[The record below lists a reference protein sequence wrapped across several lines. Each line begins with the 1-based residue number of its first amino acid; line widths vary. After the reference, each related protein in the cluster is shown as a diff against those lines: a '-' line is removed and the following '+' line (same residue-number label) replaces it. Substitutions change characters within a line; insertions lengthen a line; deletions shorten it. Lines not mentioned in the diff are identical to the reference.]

1 MTKKGSKGKWMVA
14 AAIVIVAI
22 IVAGV
27 AYYVSVPPKTKA
39 PTNSPMAGYIQWL
52 VFYKNG
58 QNATYYSYQTASQLK
73 SEAIMYNGQSVAE
86 VESNFWITPTI
97 TLDVGDSI
105 TSWSVS
111 GTFDEYMTT
120 SSNTGTILQNSGN
133 QALQPLWAFTG
144 QAPQPKLV
152 SGTAVEIAS
161 CPLSASTLESMYSG
175 WQEGQVYN
183 IYNAFS
189 GSVTVNFALAGP
201 STVQIL
207 NGSGSSTITGM
218 FQVEYDSSSTFTVTG
233 AFAYS

>member
-1 MTKKGSKGKWMVA
+1 MPKKGSRRKWALA

-22 IVAGV
+22 IVAGI
-27 AYYVSVPPKTKA
+27 AYYVSIPTSKP
-39 PTNSPMAGYIQWL
+39 PTNSPMSGYIQWL

-58 QNATYYSYQTASQLK
+58 QNATYYSYQTTSQLK
-73 SEAIMYNGQSVAE
+73 SEALMYNGQSVAE

-97 TLDVGDSI
+97 TLDAGDSI

-111 GTFDEYMTT
+111 GTFAEYMTT

-133 QALQPLWAFTG
+133 QALQPLWTFTG

-161 CPLSASTLESMYSG
+161 CPLSTSTLESMYSG
-175 WQEGQVYN
+175 WQEGQVYD

-201 STVQIL
+201 SIVQIL
-207 NGSGSSTITGM
+207 NGSGGTMITGM

>member
-1 MTKKGSKGKWMVA
+1 MPKKGSRRKWALA

-22 IVAGV
+22 IVAGI
-27 AYYVSVPPKTKA
+27 AYYVSIPTSKP
-39 PTNSPMAGYIQWL
+39 PTNSPMSGYIQWL

-58 QNATYYSYQTASQLK
+58 QNATYYSYQTTSQLK
-73 SEAIMYNGQSVAE
+73 SEALMYNGQSVAE

-97 TLDVGDSI
+97 TLDAGDSI

-111 GTFDEYMTT
+111 GTFAEYMTT
-120 SSNTGTILQNSGN
+120 SSNTGTRLQNSGN
-133 QALQPLWAFTG
+133 QALQPLWTFTG

-161 CPLSASTLESMYSG
+161 CPLSTSTLESMYSG
-175 WQEGQVYN
+175 WQEGQVYD

-201 STVQIL
+201 SIVQIL
-207 NGSGSSTITGM
+207 NGSGGTMITGM